1 MTVFTIGHSTRPLVE
16 FLALLDAHG
25 VKQIA
30 DIRSVP
36 RSRRHPHFSI
46 DALEASLSQAGVTY
60 RHFRDLG
67 GLRKPK
73 PDSRNLGWRH
83 EGFRGYAD
91 YLETAQFDRALAELM
106 VFAATAPTA
115 TMCAEAVWWRCHRQI
130 VADVLVARGV
140 DVRHITSSAAAAP
153 HALTDF
159 ARVAGDGRIT
169 YPGVAAPEV

>member
-46 DALEASLSQAGVTY
+46 DALEASLPQAGVTY

-106 VFAATAPTA
+106 VFAAT
-115 TMCAEAVWWRCHRQI
+115 
-130 VADVLVARGV
+130 
-140 DVRHITSSAAAAP
+140 
-153 HALTDF
+153 
-159 ARVAGDGRIT
+159 
-169 YPGVAAPEV
+169 